1 MIDSFSGGNMST
13 ISRRRFLQTLAVGSA
28 AAASFSCSERN
39 KNKRPLNL
47 LFILTDQQP
56 VSTLGCYGNP
66 LNPTPHLDHL
76 AETGTRFTDFYI
88 GAFPCSPSRASI
100 LTGCYPQRHGVTTN
114 NVILSDE
121 VPSLGFLLR
130 DAGRATAYFG
140 KSHLSG
146 HMYRNVPERKPYDGR
161 WFYRRVPNETGFV
174 YEMIE
179 GGVGE
184 DQPILGFDTWA
195 GGWRQY
201 HEYLERVGLGE
212 LLARRPKPGNH
223 NDLPSGPNTEHRYS
237 LLPAEHHMAS
247 FFTQKAEKF
256 IRSRRGST
264 QPFSLFLSYYGPHLP
279 VAPPK
284 PWDTKYSIEQ
294 CPLPSNFFDL
304 LEGKPE
310 HQRINKVCYKLPN
323 WSKDQ
328 FQDYIRRY
336 YGYCAYL
343 DAQIGQVLYALSE
356 TGLDQNTIV
365 IFTSDHGDMLAAH
378 GMVYKMNRSGY
389 QELANVP
396 FIIRIPGV
404 TRPGSVVRSLS
415 SSVDI
420 FPTLIEMFGLPHI
433 EGLQGKSFS
442 KVLKWPESSFRE
454 RIFVHWANDSFVTF
468 DGRWKYALH
477 WNENVDELYDLEN
490 DPGELLNLW
499 KDPRYKENVR
509 QSRQAIID
517 WLYETDHPYAALI
530 EKDKRGERI

>member
-1 MIDSFSGGNMST
+1 MST
-13 ISRRRFLQTLAVGSA
+13 ISRRRFLQTLAAGSA
-28 AAASFSCSERN
+28 AAASFSCSGRD
-39 KNKRPLNL
+39 KSKRPSNL
-47 LFILTDQQP
+47 LFIMTDQQP

-66 LNPTPHLDHL
+66 LNPTPHLDRL
-76 AETGTRFTDFYI
+76 AESGTRFTDFYI

-121 VPSLGFLLR
+121 IPSLGFLLR
-130 DAGRATAYFG
+130 DGGRATAHFG
-140 KSHLSG
+140 KSHLG
-146 HMYRNVPERKPYDGR
+146 GYMYRNVFERKPYEGR
-161 WFYRRVPNETGFV
+161 WFHRRVPDENGFV
-174 YEMIE
+174 YEKAE

-195 GGWRQY
+195 GGWKQY
-201 HEYLERVGLGE
+201 HNYLEEVGLGE
-212 LLARRPKPGNH
+212 LLNRMPKPGNH

-247 FFTQKAEKF
+247 FFTQKAEQF

-264 QPFSLFLSYYGPHLP
+264 QPFALFLSYYGPHLP
-279 VAPPK
+279 VAPPE
-284 PWDTKYSIEQ
+284 PWDTKYSLEQ
-294 CPLPSNFFDL
+294 CQLPSNFFDL

-310 HQRINKVCYKLPN
+310 HQRTNSVCYKLPN
-323 WSKDQ
+323 WSKEQ

-343 DAQIGQVLYALSE
+343 DAQIGRVLNALAE
-356 TGLDQNTIV
+356 TGIDQNTIV
-365 IFTSDHGDMLAAH
+365 IFTSDHGDMLTAH

-420 FPTLIEMFGLPHI
+420 LPTLIEMFGLLPP
-433 EGLQGKSFS
+433 EGIQGKSLS
-442 KVLKWPESSFRE
+442 RVLKWPKASFRE
-454 RIFVHWANDSFVTF
+454 RIFIHWANDSFVTF

-477 WNENVDELYDLEN
+477 WNDDVDEFYDLES
-490 DPGELLNLW
+490 DPGELDNLW
-499 KDPRYKENVR
+499 ENPRYYETAQQN
-509 QSRQAIID
+509 RQAIID
-517 WLYETDHPYAALI
+517 WLHETDHPYAALI
-530 EKDKRGERI
+530 EKDKRDGRRQ

>member
-1 MIDSFSGGNMST
+1 MSK
-13 ISRRRFLQTLAVGSA
+13 ISRRRFLQTLAAGSA
-28 AAASFSCSERN
+28 AAASFSCSGRD
-39 KNKRPLNL
+39 KSKRPSNL
-47 LFILTDQQP
+47 LFIMTDQQP

-66 LNPTPHLDHL
+66 LNPTPHLDRL
-76 AETGTRFTDFYI
+76 AESGTRFTDFYI

-121 VPSLGFLLR
+121 IPSLGFLLR
-130 DAGRATAYFG
+130 DGGRATAHFG
-140 KSHLSG
+140 KSHLG
-146 HMYRNVPERKPYDGR
+146 GYMYRNVFERKPYEGR
-161 WFYRRVPNETGFV
+161 WFHRRVPDENGFV
-174 YEMIE
+174 YEKAE

-195 GGWRQY
+195 GGWKQY
-201 HEYLERVGLGE
+201 HNYLEEVGLGE
-212 LLARRPKPGNH
+212 LLNRMPKPGNH

-247 FFTQKAEKF
+247 FFTQKAEQF

-264 QPFSLFLSYYGPHLP
+264 QPFALFLSYYGPHLP
-279 VAPPK
+279 VAPPE
-284 PWDTKYSIEQ
+284 PWDTKYSLEQ
-294 CPLPSNFFDL
+294 CQLPSNFFDL

-310 HQRINKVCYKLPN
+310 HQRTNSVCYKLPN
-323 WSKDQ
+323 WSKEQ

-343 DAQIGQVLYALSE
+343 DAQIGRVLNALAE
-356 TGLDQNTIV
+356 TGIDQNTIV
-365 IFTSDHGDMLAAH
+365 IFTSDHGDMLTAH

-420 FPTLIEMFGLPHI
+420 LPTLIEMFGLLPP
-433 EGLQGKSFS
+433 EGIQGKSLS
-442 KVLKWPESSFRE
+442 RVLKWPKASFRE
-454 RIFVHWANDSFVTF
+454 RIFIHWANDSFVTF

-477 WNENVDELYDLEN
+477 WNDDVDEFYDLES
-490 DPGELLNLW
+490 DPGELDNLW
-499 KDPRYKENVR
+499 ENPRYYETAQQN
-509 QSRQAIID
+509 RQAIID
-517 WLYETDHPYAALI
+517 WLHETDHPYAALI
-530 EKDKRGERI
+530 EKDKRDGRRQ